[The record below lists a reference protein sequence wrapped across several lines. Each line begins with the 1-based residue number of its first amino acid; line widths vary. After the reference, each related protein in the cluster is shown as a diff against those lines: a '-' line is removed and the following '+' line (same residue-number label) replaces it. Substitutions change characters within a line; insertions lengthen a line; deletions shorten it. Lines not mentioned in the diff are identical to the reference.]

1 MSQDSFISLNIV
13 KDNVLQYK
21 NFPIIFYWNGTDDVI
36 LNIKENDKFKAIVE
50 KYLNSND
57 YDSVSL
63 YLTYVNVDK
72 YNEKEIKLQ
81 DIYPLTE
88 CEVSYNNVI
97 LNIFYDVYYKVFK
110 KQYEIPIDD
119 FGYND
124 ILFDIYEDIQNRLNI
139 SKQTFINYVRSKLDE
154 KTKLTYSNKEYILT
168 DILN

>member
-72 YNEKEIKLQ
+72 YSEKEIKLQ

-88 CEVSYNNVI
+88 C
-97 LNIFYDVYYKVFK
+97 
-110 KQYEIPIDD
+110 
-119 FGYND
+119 
-124 ILFDIYEDIQNRLNI
+124 
-139 SKQTFINYVRSKLDE
+139 
-154 KTKLTYSNKEYILT
+154 
-168 DILN
+168 